1 MEHIQKF
8 FIVVRSSALKA
19 FQVFLVHED
28 DVFAGEGDI
37 FAGEGGQGHV
47 TKGLI
52 DRCFEQGKVVQL
64 TPTTPSATSAT
75 LEDAGE
81 RSALIPDVYR
91 IFDMD
96 ILKVKMDER
105 SNERD
110 ILFSTKRAVMDFESD
125 RCSWTCMITI

>member
-28 DVFAGEGDI
+28 DVFAGEGDV
-37 FAGEGGQGHV
+37 FAGEGGQGHAS
-47 TKGLI
+47 KGLI

-64 TPTTPSATSAT
+64 TPSAPSAT

-81 RSALIPDVYR
+81 RSALIPDAYR

-110 ILFSTKRAVMDFESD
+110 T
-125 RCSWTCMITI
+125 

>member
-28 DVFAGEGDI
+28 DVFAGEGDV
-37 FAGEGGQGHV
+37 FAGEGGQGNAS
-47 TKGLI
+47 KGLI

-64 TPTTPSATSAT
+64 TPTIPSAT

-81 RSALIPDVYR
+81 RSGLIPDVYR

-96 ILKVKMDER
+96 ILKVKIDER

>member
-28 DVFAGEGDI
+28 DVFAGEGDV
-37 FAGEGGQGHV
+37 FAGERGQGNAS
-47 TKGLI
+47 KGLI

-64 TPTTPSATSAT
+64 TPSAT

-105 SNERD
+105 SNERG

-125 RCSWTCMITI
+125 RCNWTCMITI

>member
-28 DVFAGEGDI
+28 DVFAGEGDV
-37 FAGEGGQGHV
+37 FAGEGGQGNAS
-47 TKGLI
+47 KGLI

-64 TPTTPSATSAT
+64 TPTTPSAT

-81 RSALIPDVYR
+81 RSGLIPDVYR

-96 ILKVKMDER
+96 ILKVKIDER

>member
-28 DVFAGEGDI
+28 DVFAGEGDV
-37 FAGEGGQGHV
+37 FAGEGGQGNAS
-47 TKGLI
+47 KGLI

-64 TPTTPSATSAT
+64 TPTTPSAT

-81 RSALIPDVYR
+81 RSGLIPDVYR
-91 IFDMD
+91 IFDTD
-96 ILKVKMDER
+96 ILKVKIDER

>member
-28 DVFAGEGDI
+28 DVFAGEGDV
-37 FAGEGGQGHV
+37 FAGERGQGHV
-47 TKGLI
+47 SKGLI

-64 TPTTPSATSAT
+64 TPSATSAT

-81 RSALIPDVYR
+81 RSGLIPDVYR

-96 ILKVKMDER
+96 ILKVNMDER

-110 ILFSTKRAVMDFESD
+110 IYNR
-125 RCSWTCMITI
+125 

>member
-37 FAGEGGQGHV
+37 FAGERGQGHAS
-47 TKGLI
+47 KGLI

-64 TPTTPSATSAT
+64 TPTTPSAT

-81 RSALIPDVYR
+81 RSGLIPDVYR

-96 ILKVKMDER
+96 ILKVKIDER

-110 ILFSTKRAVMDFESD
+110 ILFSTKGAVMDFESD

>member
-1 MEHIQKF
+1 MEHILKF

-28 DVFAGEGDI
+28 DVFAGEG
-37 FAGEGGQGHV
+37 GQGDAA
-47 TKGLI
+47 KGLI

-64 TPTTPSATSAT
+64 TPSAPSAT
-75 LEDAGE
+75 LGEAGE
-81 RSALIPDVYR
+81 RSALIPDAYR

-110 ILFSTKRAVMDFESD
+110 T
-125 RCSWTCMITI
+125 

>member
-28 DVFAGEGDI
+28 DVFAGEGDV
-37 FAGEGGQGHV
+37 FAGERGQGHAS
-47 TKGLI
+47 KGLI

-64 TPTTPSATSAT
+64 TPSAPSAP

-81 RSALIPDVYR
+81 RSALIPDTYR

-96 ILKVKMDER
+96 ILKVKLDER
-105 SNERD
+105 SNESD
-110 ILFSTKRAVMDFESD
+110 TLFSTKRAVMDFESD
-125 RCSWTCMITI
+125 RCS

>member
-28 DVFAGEGDI
+28 DVFAGEGDV
-37 FAGEGGQGHV
+37 FAGEGGQGNAS
-47 TKGLI
+47 KGLI

-64 TPTTPSATSAT
+64 TPTTPSAT

-81 RSALIPDVYR
+81 RSGLIPDVYR

-96 ILKVKMDER
+96 ILKVKIDER

-125 RCSWTCMITI
+125 RCNWTCMITI

>member
-1 MEHIQKF
+1 MEHIQKV

-37 FAGEGGQGHV
+37 FAGEGGQGHAS
-47 TKGLI
+47 KGLI

-64 TPTTPSATSAT
+64 TPTTPSAT

-81 RSALIPDVYR
+81 RSGLIPDVYR

-105 SNERD
+105 SNERG

-125 RCSWTCMITI
+125 RCNWTCMITI

>member
-28 DVFAGEGDI
+28 DVFAGEGDV
-37 FAGEGGQGHV
+37 FAGERGQGHAS
-47 TKGLI
+47 KGLI

-64 TPTTPSATSAT
+64 TPSAPSAP

-81 RSALIPDVYR
+81 RSGLIPDVYR

-96 ILKVKMDER
+96 ILKVKIDER

-125 RCSWTCMITI
+125 RCS

>member
-37 FAGEGGQGHV
+37 FAGERGQGHV
-47 TKGLI
+47 SKGLI

-64 TPTTPSATSAT
+64 TPSATSAT

-81 RSALIPDVYR
+81 RSGLIPDVYR

-105 SNERD
+105 SNERG

-125 RCSWTCMITI
+125 RCNWTCMITI